1 MAKKKKKKEQMKQLN
16 YIILNQLLTSFIEY
30 TGDVK

>member
-1 MAKKKKKKEQMKQLN
+1 MAKKKKKKEQMKLLN
-16 YIILNQLLTSFIEY
+16 YIILNHLLTSFIEY